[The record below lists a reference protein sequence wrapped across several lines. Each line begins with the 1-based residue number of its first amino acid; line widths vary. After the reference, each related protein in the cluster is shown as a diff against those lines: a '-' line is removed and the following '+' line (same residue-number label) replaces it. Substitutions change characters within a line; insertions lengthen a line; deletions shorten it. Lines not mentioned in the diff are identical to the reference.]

1 MPKIYVTASTGNP
14 LRSTLMQAAGK
25 ERPMDAGSIQSAIAS
40 RLPQRARWHIGD
52 TTPRFLPLQRATRFD
67 CRDRARPLL
76 GASSARPTLQAQA
89 VPLEPIHASAAPL
102 RAALSMTE

>member
-52 TTPRFLPLQRATRFD
+52 TTLDFSLYNVPRDLTAVT
-67 CRDRARPLL
+67 AL
-76 GASSARPTLQAQA
+76 GPYWAP
-89 VPLEPIHASAAPL
+89 HAYCQSD
-102 RAALSMTE
+102 